1 MRRTMWASARSWS
14 ATTARETAR
23 GLSVSDAAT
32 DTGTDAGD
40 IATPALTRR
49 RAGLGLLAL
58 AGLSAIPLGVPAAA
72 RAAADEGDQALID
85 AAERYFNGI
94 HTLRSRFIQT
104 NPDGS
109 YLDGTIA
116 MKRPGHMRID
126 YGESSPIEVIANG
139 TFFILVDHRLEEVT
153 YLPLET
159 TPAYL
164 LLREDFELGDEIS
177 VARIDRGAGLVRL
190 ELTHAGEE
198 DIGSVTVTLNADP
211 MTLRQWE
218 IRDAQGQR
226 TRVTL
231 LDPRFGVTLA
241 DSLFAFENPY
251 GPGQGGNR

>member
-1 MRRTMWASARSWS
+1 MWASARSWS
-14 ATTARETAR
+14 ATTAHETAR
-23 GLSVSDAAT
+23 DSGGDA
-32 DTGTDAGD
+32 
-40 IATPALTRR
+40 IPVLTRR
-49 RAGLGLLAL
+49 RAGLGLLAF
-58 AGLSAIPLGVPAAA
+58 AGLSAVPFGIPATA
-72 RAAADEGDQALID
+72 RAASGASEGDQALIE

-94 HTLRSRFIQT
+94 GTLQSRFIQT

-116 MKRPGHMRID
+116 MKRPGHMHID

-164 LLREDFELGDEIS
+164 LLREDFELGGEIA
-177 VARIDRGAGLVRL
+177 VARVDHGAGLVRL

-231 LDPRFGVTLA
+231 LDPRFGVTLE
-241 DSLFAFENPY
+241 DSLFTFQNPY